1 MPKAHDLFVRLWL
14 LLLLDCVLLPRRLI
28 YRRGSTH
35 VFVSVFGQYQPSLR
49 HVQEPKPG
57 FMVRGFVGESDALS
71 GVCAIQLSA
80 TRRRHP
86 DPRAQWATGLERRR
100 SGFVPVRSLLDCD
113 KSQRHPCQMT

>member
-14 LLLLDCVLLPRRLI
+14 LLLLLDCVLLLRRLI

-35 VFVSVFGQYQPSLR
+35 VFVSVFGQYQPRLR

-71 GVCAIQLSA
+71 GVYAIQLSA

-86 DPRAQWATGLERRR
+86 IPGRNWPLVWNGGGADSFLSEAFQP
-100 SGFVPVRSLLDCD
+100 
-113 KSQRHPCQMT
+113 